1 VTGTRAGRGGFT
13 VIELLVALVVLSVG
27 LLAMASVMGT
37 LILQTRAADIR
48 TERSFAVQQAA
59 ERLRAQSFGSITDR
73 AEADAWRVGSYDV
86 WWVVAGGSSTKRQIA
101 VYTKGPGYVPGD
113 GFVEAHRD
121 TFQITLA
128 RIE

>member
-1 VTGTRAGRGGFT
+1 MSAARRAGGFT
-13 VIELLVALVVLSVG
+13 VIEMLVALVVLSVG

-59 ERLRAQSFGSITDR
+59 ERLRAQSFGTIADR
-73 AEADAWRVGSYDV
+73 AEADAVTVGSYDV
-86 WWVVAGGSSTKRQIA
+86 WWTVASATSMKRQIE
-101 VYTKGPGYVPGD
+101 VFTKGPGYVPGA
-113 GFVEAHRD
+113 GFLDAKLD

-128 RIE
+128 RID

>member
-1 VTGTRAGRGGFT
+1 MRSGRPEGFT
-13 VIELLVALVVLSVG
+13 VIEMLVALVVLSVG

-59 ERLRAQSFGSITDR
+59 ERLRAQSFSAIADR
-73 AEADAWRVGSYDV
+73 AEADAVTVGSYDV
-86 WWVVAGGSSTKRQIA
+86 WWTVAGATSIKRQIE
-101 VYTKGPGYVPGD
+101 VFTKGPGYVPGN
-113 GFVEAHRD
+113 GFIEAKLD

-128 RIE
+128 RID

>member
-1 VTGTRAGRGGFT
+1 MRSGRPEGFT
-13 VIELLVALVVLSVG
+13 VIEMLVALVVLSVG

-59 ERLRAQSFGSITDR
+59 ERLRAQSFSAIADR
-73 AEADAWRVGSYDV
+73 AEADAVTVGSYDV
-86 WWVVAGGSSTKRQIA
+86 WWTVADATSIKRQIE
-101 VYTKGPGYVPGD
+101 VFTKGPGYVPGN
-113 GFVEAHRD
+113 GFIEAKLD

-128 RIE
+128 RID

>member
-1 VTGTRAGRGGFT
+1 VSQSKRQIAVRHGRGGRPERAGHG
-13 VIELLVALVVLSVG
+13 VAALAIEHF
-27 LLAMASVMGT
+27 
-37 LILQTRAADIR
+37 DIR

>member
-1 VTGTRAGRGGFT
+1 MRVARRSDGFT

-48 TERSFAVQQAA
+48 TERSFAVQQVS
-59 ERLRAQSFGSITDR
+59 ERLRAQSFTSIADR
-73 AEADAWRVGSYDV
+73 AEADAETVGSYDV
-86 WWVVAGGSSTKRQIA
+86 WWNISAATSTKRQIA
-101 VYTKGPGYVPGD
+101 VFTKGPAYVPGS
-113 GFVEAHRD
+113 GFVEAKLD

-128 RIE
+128 RMD

>member
-1 VTGTRAGRGGFT
+1 MQSTDGFS
-13 VIELLVALVVLSVG
+13 VIELLVALVVLAIG

-37 LILQTRAADIR
+37 LVLQTRAADTR

-73 AEADAWRVGSYDV
+73 AEADAVQVGSYDV
-86 WWVVAGGSSTKRQIA
+86 WWAIASSTSTKRDIE
-101 VYTKGPGYVPGD
+101 VFTKGPGYVPGQ
-113 GFVEAHRD
+113 GFVEAKRD

-128 RIE
+128 RIN

>member
-1 VTGTRAGRGGFT
+1 MMRSGRPEGFT
-13 VIELLVALVVLSVG
+13 VIEMLVALVVLSVG

-59 ERLRAQSFGSITDR
+59 ERLRAQSFSAIADR
-73 AEADAWRVGSYDV
+73 AEADAVTVGSYDV
-86 WWVVAGGSSTKRQIA
+86 WWTVAGATSIKRQIE
-101 VYTKGPGYVPGD
+101 VFTKGPGYVPGN
-113 GFVEAHRD
+113 GFIEAKLD

-128 RIE
+128 RID

>member
-1 VTGTRAGRGGFT
+1 MRSGRPEGFT
-13 VIELLVALVVLSVG
+13 VIEMLVALVVLSVG

-59 ERLRAQSFGSITDR
+59 ERLRAQSFSAIGDR
-73 AEADAWRVGSYDV
+73 AEADAVTVGSYDV
-86 WWVVAGGSSTKRQIA
+86 WWTVADATSIKRQIE
-101 VYTKGPGYVPGD
+101 VFTKGPGYVPGN
-113 GFVEAHRD
+113 GFIEAKLD

-128 RIE
+128 RID